1 MSDLLSAS
9 SLLMATVTIL
19 FSLWYGEIVSIL
31 DKPKAKHAADNVGL
45 LKEVKSVLF
54 SKAILLALMS
64 LSVTLIFAPNAL
76 MIMVEPF
83 ALLKKQG
90 LPTLETYSAVNT
102 AFSLVFFICLG
113 ITVYTLVI
121 LFQLV
126 ARWRELKQN

>member
-9 SLLMATVTIL
+9 SLLMATITIL

-54 SKAILLALMS
+54 SKAILLAVMS

-76 MIMVEPF
+76 MIMVESF
-83 ALLKKQG
+83 DLLKKQG
-90 LPTLETYSAVNT
+90 LPTFETYSAVNT

-113 ITVYTLVI
+113 ITVYTLV
-121 LFQLV
+121 LSFQLV
-126 ARWRELKQN
+126 ARRKELKQN

>member
-9 SLLMATVTIL
+9 SLLMATITIL
-19 FSLWYGEIVSIL
+19 FSLWYGEIVSVL
-31 DKPKAKHAADNVGL
+31 DKPKEKHNADNVGL

-54 SKAILLALMS
+54 SKAILLVLMS

-76 MIMVEPF
+76 MIMVESF
-83 ALLKKQG
+83 DLLKKQG
-90 LPTLETYSAVNT
+90 LPTFETYSAVNT

-113 ITVYTLVI
+113 ITVYTLVL

-126 ARWRELKQN
+126 ARWKELKQN

>member
-9 SLLMATVTIL
+9 SLLMATITIL

-76 MIMVEPF
+76 MIMAESF
-83 ALLKKQG
+83 DLLKKQG
-90 LPTLETYSAVNT
+90 LPTFETYSAVNT

-113 ITVYTLVI
+113 ITVYTLV
-121 LFQLV
+121 LSFQLV
-126 ARWRELKQN
+126 ARWKELKQN

>member
-31 DKPKAKHAADNVGL
+31 DKPKAKHVADNVGL

-76 MIMVEPF
+76 MIMVESF

-113 ITVYTLVI
+113 ITVYTLVL

-126 ARWRELKQN
+126 TKWQELK

>member
-9 SLLMATVTIL
+9 SLLMATITIL
-19 FSLWYGEIVSIL
+19 FSLWYAEIVSIL

-76 MIMVEPF
+76 MIMVESF
-83 ALLKKQG
+83 DLLKKQG
-90 LPTLETYSAVNT
+90 LPTFETYSAVNT
-102 AFSLVFFICLG
+102 AFSLVFAICLG
-113 ITVYTLVI
+113 IAVYTLV
-121 LFQLV
+121 LSFQLV
-126 ARWRELKQN
+126 TRWKELKQN

>member
-9 SLLMATVTIL
+9 SLLMATITIL

-76 MIMVEPF
+76 MIMVESF
-83 ALLKKQG
+83 DLLKKQG
-90 LPTLETYSAVNT
+90 LPTFETYSAVNT

-113 ITVYTLVI
+113 ITVYTLV
-121 LFQLV
+121 LSFQLV
-126 ARWRELKQN
+126 ARRKELKQN

>member
-9 SLLMATVTIL
+9 SLLMATITIL

-76 MIMVEPF
+76 MIMVESF
-83 ALLKKQG
+83 DLLKKQG
-90 LPTLETYSAVNT
+90 LPTFETYSAVNT

-113 ITVYTLVI
+113 ITVYTLV
-121 LFQLV
+121 LSFQLV
-126 ARWRELKQN
+126 ARWKVLKQN

>member
-76 MIMVEPF
+76 MIMVESF